1 MTNIVITTLSP
12 FENRGVEALAISNI
26 EGLRRVF
33 DDARIT
39 VLTQQVEVAR
49 ASLAP
54 YDVLVCLDQARAPRR
69 GLRKA
74 LFRPR
79 RWVRQKAL
87 GWLNPSEKALAT
99 ADLVVVSGGD
109 VYSSVYGSLERHLR
123 QLDLPLSL
131 GIPVFFL
138 GQSIGPFATMD
149 EIKSFLGVA
158 NRCRVTVREPISF
171 DYLTTTLGMTPDQVE
186 LTADPA
192 FLLDVN
198 DAVRSA
204 IHAEYGLVP
213 GAYCAMAVSR
223 GISTFKGLP
232 HGAHLE
238 ACVRAARFLIEKT
251 GKVVLVPHVQ
261 LSRTDK
267 ENDLLLAQE
276 IRAALGD
283 DPACV
288 VMGNRLH
295 GAVEFKAALGSA
307 AFVVAERTHGA
318 IGAMSLGVPTLS
330 IGYSIKAEGVLRQLI
345 KDEAVFARSLLP
357 ITEFGPDNAVDVV
370 RGAWEVRDAFAAEL
384 ARHLPEAKAR
394 AARNFDIAHEMV
406 AR

>member
-39 VLTQQVEVAR
+39 VLSQQVEVAR

-54 YDVLVCLDQARAPRR
+54 YDVSVVYDQALAPRR
-69 GLRKA
+69 GLRKR
-74 LFRPR
+74 LLNPR
-79 RWVRQKAL
+79 RWIRENLQGRPSKRAL
-87 GWLNPSEKALAT
+87 SR

-109 VYSSVYGSLERHLR
+109 VYSSVYGSLEQHLR

-131 GIPVFFL
+131 GVPVLFL
-138 GQSIGPFATMD
+138 GQSVGPFDTQA
-149 EIKSFLGVA
+149 EIASFLGVA
-158 NRCRVTVREPISF
+158 NRCRVTVREQISF
-171 DYLTTTLGMTPDQVE
+171 DYLTQTIGMSPDRVE

-192 FLLDVN
+192 FLLEAGDEIR
-198 DAVRSA
+198 DAVL
-204 IHAEYGLVP
+204 AEYGLVP
-213 GAYCAMAVSR
+213 GAYAAMAVSR
-223 GISTFKGLP
+223 GISTFLGLP
-232 HGAHLE
+232 HDAHLK

-261 LSRTDK
+261 LSRIDA
-267 ENDLLLAQE
+267 ENDLLLARE
-276 IRAALGD
+276 IHAALGG

-288 VMGNRLH
+288 VMGNWLH

-318 IGAMSLGVPTLS
+318 IGAMSMGVPTLS

-345 KDEAVFARSLLP
+345 KDDAVFARSLLP
-357 ITEFGPDNAVDVV
+357 IAEFGPDNAVDVV

-384 ARHLPEAKAR
+384 ARNLPDVKER
-394 AARNFDIAHEMV
+394 AARNFDIAREMI